1 MIKVIGAGLP
11 RTATTTQLFA
21 FEQLGFAPCYHMR
34 DLLGDLEGG
43 LPLWEAALEG
53 KGDWERIF
61 GEATST
67 CDWPSSWH
75 YKALSEHYPDAKV
88 VLSVRE
94 GASWVRSMRETVWGL
109 FWADSVMRHTSYART
124 VVDPLWNRYI
134 ALMTAMNWDE
144 PTGAFAGDHFS
155 DEGLIALMEEWNDR
169 VRQTIPAERL
179 LEWYPTD
186 GWEPL
191 CDFLEVDVPEGPVPN
206 LNDTAAFKEGLTG
219 GAIAAIN
226 EWWDAREKPTSG
238 LHGANLS

>member
-1 MIKVIGAGLP
+1 LIKVIGAGLP

-43 LPLWEAALEG
+43 LPKWEAVAAG
-53 KGDWERIF
+53 NPDWEDIF

-67 CDWPSSWH
+67 CDWPSARW
-75 YKALSEHYPDAKV
+75 YADLIDYYPEAKV

-109 FWADSVMRHTSYART
+109 FFGDSVMRHASYART
-124 VVDPLWNRYI
+124 VVDPLWGRYI
-134 ALMTAMNWDE
+134 ALMTGINWDE
-144 PTGAFAGDHFS
+144 ETGVMAGDHAS
-155 DEGLIALMEEWNDR
+155 DEGLIAIMDAWNDG
-169 VRQTIPAERL
+169 VRRTVPAERL

-191 CDFLEVDVPEGPVPN
+191 CEFLDVAVPDGPVPN

-226 EWWDAREKPTSG
+226 DWWDAREKPAGG
-238 LHGANLS
+238 LHGAAVT